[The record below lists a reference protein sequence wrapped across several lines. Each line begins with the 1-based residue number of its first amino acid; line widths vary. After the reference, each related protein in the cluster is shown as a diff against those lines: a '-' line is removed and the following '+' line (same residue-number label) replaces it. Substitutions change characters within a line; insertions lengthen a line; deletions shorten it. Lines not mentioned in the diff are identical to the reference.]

1 MNCNAWNDVCGVPCV
16 WGLERYV
23 RNVNQKAK
31 KRIHGTERKRL
42 SHWFFYNKVKNNDK
56 ETYKLF
62 L

>member
-1 MNCNAWNDVCGVPCV
+1 MNCNAWNDVRGVPCV

-42 SHWFFYNKVKNNDK
+42 SHWFFIIK
-56 ETYKLF
+56 
-62 L
+62 